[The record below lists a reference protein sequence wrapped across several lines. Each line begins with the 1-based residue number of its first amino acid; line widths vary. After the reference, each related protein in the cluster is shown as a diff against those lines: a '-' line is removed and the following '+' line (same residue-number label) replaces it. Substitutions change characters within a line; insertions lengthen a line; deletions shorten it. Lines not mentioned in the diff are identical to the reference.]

1 MTCKLFSGNPLENLI
16 LLKENI
22 NKRYRKHD
30 LRVVEVNLLF
40 LEAEVY
46 CSLLHR
52 LCSSLMQDWH
62 SY

>member
-1 MTCKLFSGNPLENLI
+1 LENLI